1 MNDITETTN
10 DPNNEWLE
18 NYPFD
23 AIEIGQA
30 ARIVRTLTLA
40 DIQAF
45 AAVSG
50 DTNPA
55 HLDPEYANATLFH
68 GVIGHGM
75 WGGALISSLLGT
87 VFPGPGTIYLEQNL
101 RFSRPVRIG
110 DTLNVTVT
118 CIAKHDDK
126 KTVDLDC
133 VLVNQ
138 NGERVLY
145 GVAKVMAPKDKLR
158 MPRIHAPHISLFDPE
173 TRHKNLLALGAHLD
187 PVVCG
192 VVHPCDAD
200 SLQGALDAHR
210 AGLIQAVLIAPEK
223 KLRDIAAQANI
234 DLQAADLK
242 TVQYVDVPHSHA
254 AADVAAQMA
263 AEQKLE
269 TLMKGSLHTDELIHA
284 VVMQK
289 GLRTGRRMSHVFR
302 FEAPMY
308 PKPLYITDAALN
320 IAPTLA
326 EKADIVQNAIDF
338 ARIMGVGEPKVA
350 VLSAVETVNPSIP
363 STLDAAALCK
373 MADRGQIKGG
383 LLDGPLAFD
392 NAVSTHAAEIKH
404 IASAVAGHADILVAP
419 DLESGNMM
427 AKQLEYLAGA
437 TGCGV
442 VLGARVPIALT
453 SRADSATTRSASAL
467 LAKLIAHHYRQHPI

>member
-1 MNDITETTN
+1 MNDITATTN

-18 NYPFD
+18 NYPYE
-23 AIEIGQA
+23 EIVLGQT
-30 ARIVRTLTLA
+30 ARLVRTLTVA

-75 WGGALISSLLGT
+75 WGGSLISSLLGT

-101 RFSRPVRIG
+101 HFSRPVRVG
-110 DTLNVTVT
+110 DTLNVTVICT
-118 CIAKHDDK
+118 AKHDEK
-126 KTVDLDC
+126 NAIDLDC
-133 VLVNQ
+133 LLVNQ
-138 NGERVLY
+138 KGERVLY
-145 GVAKVMAPKDKLR
+145 GVARVMAPTEKLR
-158 MPRIHAPHISLFDPE
+158 MPRIHAAHISLFDPE
-173 TRHKNLLALGAHLD
+173 QRHANLLALGAHLE
-187 PVVCG
+187 PVRCG

-200 SLQGALDAHR
+200 SLQGAMDAHH
-210 AGLIQAVLIAPEK
+210 AGLIKAVLIAPEK
-223 KLRDIAAQANI
+223 KLRTVAAEAGI
-234 DLQAADLK
+234 DLAGIE
-242 TVQYVDVPHSHA
+242 VIDVAHSHA
-254 AADVAAQMA
+254 AAELAAQMA
-263 AEQKLE
+263 ADQNLE
-269 TLMKGSLHTDELIHA
+269 ALMKGCLHTDELIHA
-284 VVMQK
+284 VVSQK

-326 EKADIVQNAIDF
+326 EKADIVQNAILF
-338 ARIMGVGEPKVA
+338 AQIMGVAQPKVA
-350 VLSAVETVNPSIP
+350 ILSAVETVNPNIP
-363 STLDAAALCK
+363 STIDAAALCK

-404 IASAVAGHADILVAP
+404 IASAVAGQADILVAP

-437 TGCGV
+437 SGSGV

-467 LAKLIAHHYRQHPI
+467 LAKLIAHHYRTHPA

>member
-1 MNDITETTN
+1 MNDITDTTN

-18 NYPFD
+18 NYPYD
-23 AIEIGQA
+23 SIVVGQA
-30 ARIVRTLTLA
+30 ARLVRTLTLA

-75 WGGALISSLLGT
+75 WGGSLISSLLGT

-101 RFSRPVRIG
+101 HFSRPVRIG

-118 CIAKHDDK
+118 CISKQDDK
-126 KTVDLDC
+126 KTVELDC
-133 VLVNQ
+133 LLVNQ
-138 NGERVLY
+138 KGDRVLY
-145 GVAKVMAPKDKLR
+145 GVAKVMAPSEKLR
-158 MPRIHAPHISLFDPE
+158 MPRIHAPHISLFNPE
-173 TRHKNLLALGAHLD
+173 QRHTNLLALGAQLE
-187 PVVCG
+187 PVRCG

-200 SLQGALDAHR
+200 SLQGAMDAHH

-223 KLRDIAAQANI
+223 KLRAVAAEAGI
-234 DLQAADLK
+234 DL
-242 TVQYVDVPHSHA
+242 TGIEVIHVEHSHA
-254 AADVAAQMA
+254 AADLAAQMA
-263 AEQKLE
+263 ADKKLE
-269 TLMKGSLHTDELIHA
+269 ALMKGSLHTDELIHA
-284 VVMQK
+284 VVSQK

-326 EKADIVQNAIDF
+326 EKADIVQNAILF
-338 ARIMGVGEPKVA
+338 AQIMGVTTPKVA
-350 VLSAVETVNPSIP
+350 ILSAVETVNPNIP

-392 NAVSTHAAEIKH
+392 NAVSSHAAEIKH
-404 IASAVAGHADILVAP
+404 IESAVAGQADILVAP

-437 TGCGV
+437 SGSGV

-453 SRADSATTRSASAL
+453 SRADTATTRSASAL
-467 LAKLIAHHYRQHPI
+467 LAKLIAHHYRTHPA

>member
-1 MNDITETTN
+1 MNDITDLTN

-18 NYPFD
+18 NYPYD
-23 AIEIGQA
+23 SIVVGQA
-30 ARIVRTLTLA
+30 ARMVRTLTLA

-75 WGGALISSLLGT
+75 WGGSLISSLLGT
-87 VFPGPGTIYLEQNL
+87 IFPGPGTIYLEQNL
-101 RFSRPVRIG
+101 HFSRPVRIG

-118 CIAKHDDK
+118 CISKQDDK
-126 KTVDLDC
+126 KTVELDC
-133 VLVNQ
+133 LLVNQ
-138 NGERVLY
+138 KGERVLY
-145 GVAKVMAPKDKLR
+145 GVAKVMAPTEKLR

-173 TRHKNLLALGAHLD
+173 QRHANLLALGAHLD
-187 PVVCG
+187 PVRCG

-200 SLQGALDAHR
+200 SLQGAIDAHL

-223 KLRDIAAQANI
+223 KLRAVAAEANI
-234 DLQAADLK
+234 DISGIELI
-242 TVQYVDVPHSHA
+242 DVEHSHA
-254 AADVAAQMA
+254 AAELAAQMA
-263 AEQKLE
+263 ADKKLE
-269 TLMKGSLHTDELIHA
+269 ALMKGSLHTDELIHA
-284 VVMQK
+284 VVAQK

-326 EKADIVQNAIDF
+326 EKADIVQNAILF
-338 ARIMGVGEPKVA
+338 AQIMGVATPKVA
-350 VLSAVETVNPSIP
+350 ILSAVETVNPSIP
-363 STLDAAALCK
+363 STIDAAALCK

-392 NAVSTHAAEIKH
+392 NAVSSHAAEIKH
-404 IASAVAGHADILVAP
+404 IASSVAGQADILVAP

-437 TGCGV
+437 SGSGV

-453 SRADSATTRSASAL
+453 SRADTATTRSASAL
-467 LAKLIAHHYRQHPI
+467 LAKLIAHHYRTHPA

>member
-18 NYPFD
+18 NYPYEN
-23 AIEIGQA
+23 IVLGQA
-30 ARIVRTLTLA
+30 ARMVRTLALA

-50 DTNPA
+50 DINPA
-55 HLDPEYANATLFH
+55 HLNPEYANATLFH

-101 RFSRPVRIG
+101 HFSRPVRVG

-118 CIAKHDDK
+118 CTAKNDEK
-126 KTVDLDC
+126 KTLDLDC
-133 VLVNQ
+133 LLVNQ
-138 NGERVLY
+138 KGERVLY
-145 GVAKVMAPKDKLR
+145 GIARVMAPTEKLR
-158 MPRIHAPHISLFDPE
+158 MPRVHAPHISLFDPE
-173 TRHKNLLALGAHLD
+173 QRHANLLAMGANLE
-187 PVVCG
+187 PVRCG

-200 SLQGALDAHR
+200 SLQGAMDAHH
-210 AGLIQAVLIAPEK
+210 AGLIHAVLIAPEK
-223 KLRDIAAQANI
+223 KLRAVAAEAGI
-234 DLQAADLK
+234 DL
-242 TVQYVDVPHSHA
+242 TGIDVIDVEHSHA
-254 AADVAAQMA
+254 AAELAAQMA
-263 AEQKLE
+263 ADKKLE
-269 TLMKGSLHTDELIHA
+269 ALMKGSLHTDELIHA
-284 VVMQK
+284 VVSQK

-326 EKADIVQNAIDF
+326 EKADIVQNAILF
-338 ARIMGVGEPKVA
+338 AQIMGVATPKVA
-350 VLSAVETVNPSIP
+350 ILSAVETVNPSIP
-363 STLDAAALCK
+363 STIDAAALCK

-404 IASAVAGHADILVAP
+404 IASAVAGQADILVAP

-437 TGCGV
+437 CGSGV

-453 SRADSATTRSASAL
+453 SRADSASTRSASAL
-467 LAKLIAHHYRQHPI
+467 LAKLIAHHNRTHSA

>member
-1 MNDITETTN
+1 MNDITDITN
-10 DPNNEWLE
+10 DPTNVWLE
-18 NYPFD
+18 NYPYD
-23 AIEIGQA
+23 SIVVGQA
-30 ARIVRTLTLA
+30 ARLVRTLTLA

-55 HLDPEYANATLFH
+55 HLDPTYASATLFH

-75 WGGALISSLLGT
+75 WGGSLISSLLGT

-101 RFSRPVRIG
+101 HFSRPVRIG

-118 CIAKHDDK
+118 CITKQDDK
-126 KTVDLDC
+126 KTVELDC
-133 VLVNQ
+133 LLVNQ
-138 NGERVLY
+138 KGERVLY
-145 GVAKVMAPKDKLR
+145 GVAKVMAPTEKLR
-158 MPRIHAPHISLFDPE
+158 MPRIHAPHISLFNPE
-173 TRHKNLLALGAHLD
+173 QRHANLLALGAHLE
-187 PVVCG
+187 PVCCG

-200 SLQGALDAHR
+200 SLQGAMDAHH

-223 KLRDIAAQANI
+223 KLRVMAADAGI
-234 DLQAADLK
+234 DL
-242 TVQYVDVPHSHA
+242 TGVQVIDVAHSHA
-254 AADVAAQMA
+254 AAELAAQMA
-263 AEQKLE
+263 ADKKLE
-269 TLMKGSLHTDELIHA
+269 ALMKGSLHTDELIHA
-284 VVMQK
+284 VVAQK

-308 PKPLYITDAALN
+308 PKPLFITDAALN

-326 EKADIVQNAIDF
+326 EKADIVQNAILF
-338 ARIMGVGEPKVA
+338 AQIMGVAIPKVA
-350 VLSAVETVNPSIP
+350 ILSAVETVNPHIP

-392 NAVSTHAAEIKH
+392 NAVSSHAAEIKH
-404 IASAVAGHADILVAP
+404 IASAVAGQADILVAP

-437 TGCGV
+437 CGSGV

-453 SRADSATTRSASAL
+453 SRADTATTRSASAL
-467 LAKLIAHHYRQHPI
+467 LAKLIAHHYRTHPA

>member
-1 MNDITETTN
+1 MNDITDITDTTN

-18 NYPFD
+18 NYPYD
-23 AIEIGQA
+23 SIVVGQA
-30 ARIVRTLTLA
+30 ARLVRTLTLA

-75 WGGALISSLLGT
+75 WGGSLISSLLGT

-101 RFSRPVRIG
+101 HFSRPVRIG

-118 CIAKHDDK
+118 CISKQDDK
-126 KTVDLDC
+126 KTVELDC
-133 VLVNQ
+133 LLVNQ
-138 NGERVLY
+138 KGDRVLY
-145 GVAKVMAPKDKLR
+145 GVAKVMAPSEKLR
-158 MPRIHAPHISLFDPE
+158 MPRIHAPHISLFNPE
-173 TRHKNLLALGAHLD
+173 QRHANLLALGAQLE
-187 PVVCG
+187 PVRCG

-200 SLQGALDAHR
+200 SLQGAMDAHH

-223 KLRDIAAQANI
+223 KLRAVAAEAGI
-234 DLQAADLK
+234 DLSGIE
-242 TVQYVDVPHSHA
+242 VIHVEHSHA
-254 AADVAAQMA
+254 AADLAAQMA
-263 AEQKLE
+263 ADKKLE
-269 TLMKGSLHTDELIHA
+269 ALMKGSLHTDELIHA
-284 VVMQK
+284 VVSQK

-326 EKADIVQNAIDF
+326 EKADIVQNAILF
-338 ARIMGVGEPKVA
+338 AQIMGVATPKVA
-350 VLSAVETVNPSIP
+350 ILSAVETVNPNIP

-392 NAVSTHAAEIKH
+392 NAVSSHAAEIKH
-404 IASAVAGHADILVAP
+404 IASAVAGQADILVAP

-437 TGCGV
+437 SGSGV

-453 SRADSATTRSASAL
+453 SRADTATTRSASAL
-467 LAKLIAHHYRQHPI
+467 LAKLIAHHYRTHPA

>member
-1 MNDITETTN
+1 MNDITDTTN

-18 NYPFD
+18 NYPYD
-23 AIEIGQA
+23 SIVVGQA
-30 ARIVRTLTLA
+30 ARLVRTLTLA

-75 WGGALISSLLGT
+75 WGGSLISSLLGT

-101 RFSRPVRIG
+101 HFSRPVRIG

-118 CIAKHDDK
+118 CISKQDDK
-126 KTVDLDC
+126 KTVELDC
-133 VLVNQ
+133 LLVNQ
-138 NGERVLY
+138 KGDRVLY
-145 GVAKVMAPKDKLR
+145 GVAKVMAPTEKLR

-173 TRHKNLLALGAHLD
+173 QRHANLLALGAQLE
-187 PVVCG
+187 PVRCG

-200 SLQGALDAHR
+200 SLQGAMDAHQ
-210 AGLIQAVLIAPEK
+210 AGLIHAVLIAPEK
-223 KLRDIAAQANI
+223 KLRAVAAEAGI
-234 DLQAADLK
+234 DL
-242 TVQYVDVPHSHA
+242 TGIEVIHVEHSHA
-254 AADVAAQMA
+254 AADLAAQMA
-263 AEQKLE
+263 ADKKLE
-269 TLMKGSLHTDELIHA
+269 ALMKGSLHTDELIHA
-284 VVMQK
+284 VVSQK

-326 EKADIVQNAIDF
+326 EKADIVQNAILF
-338 ARIMGVGEPKVA
+338 AQIMGVATPKVA
-350 VLSAVETVNPSIP
+350 ILSAVETVNPNIP

-392 NAVSTHAAEIKH
+392 NAVSSHAAEIKH
-404 IASAVAGHADILVAP
+404 IESAVAGQADILVAP

-437 TGCGV
+437 SGSGV

-467 LAKLIAHHYRQHPI
+467 LAKLIAHHYRTHPA